1 VFRELDAGETVP
13 PPSLA
18 RRDARWYPDAV
29 VPAIVALTSI
39 TPQRLVMN
47 VPRDRDVVVEVKA
60 DVSADAVVPMA
71 APRPNDRVAAWLDR
85 FERHERAV
93 LRAVAEPEV
102 DSLMTALDADP
113 LLTNVDVA
121 PIARAL
127 CGCVQEESTP
137 SWTFV

>member
-1 VFRELDAGETVP
+1 VFRELDATHTVP

-60 DVSADAVVPMA
+60 DVSADAVVPVA

-102 DSLMTALDADP
+102 DSLLTALDADP
-113 LLTNVDVA
+113 MLTNVDVA

-137 SWTFV
+137 SWAFV